1 MQKPLTQI
9 LKETFGVSEEDLKEA
24 QKIKSE
30 KGGHFGEILVA
41 KKTITE
47 TQLLEALSALYG
59 IPFWPDLPLDS
70 FKTDFISQ
78 VPIQFLKKYVMVP
91 LISDTKE
98 SDGDAILPQLE
109 PENAT
114 ETLPDSGAVIAIND
128 PACIQ
133 PLDDLIRILEPYDF
147 KLVLS
152 TKNAILFAINISYDL
167 NRDSAEQLVQD
178 MEEDS
183 SAIISEIEEK
193 ADLLDDISDAPIIK
207 LANHII
213 SQSVKARAS
222 DIHMELY
229 QDSFKV
235 RYRVDGILYDLL
247 SPPKWVQ
254 PALISRIKVMAK
266 MNIAEK
272 RLPQDGRLDVKIGNK
287 EIDVRVSTIPTSFG
301 ERVVLRLLDK
311 SGSLISLSDL
321 GLGSDKLDLLENL
334 VRSPNGII
342 LVTGPTGSGKTTTLY
357 AILSSINIPDINIIT
372 IEDPVEYQIKG
383 ISQIQVNPKINLTF
397 ANGLRSIVRQDPDV
411 ILVGEIR
418 DRETAEIAVQSALT
432 GHLVFSTL
440 HTNDS
445 ASAIT
450 RLVDIGVEP
459 FLISSSVLAVVAQ
472 RLIRVL
478 CRDCKQPYTP
488 DHTTLERIGI
498 TADQFQE
505 TTVYRADGCEN
516 CFHTGY
522 KGRTGIFE
530 IMLLDSSLKSLI
542 LTTYDSSQIK
552 NAALNLNMVT
562 LRQDGIQKV
571 LRGIST
577 IEEVVRVTQH

>member
-24 QKIKSE
+24 QKIKTE
-30 KGGHFGEILVA
+30 KGDPFGEILVA

-47 TQLLEALSALYG
+47 TQLLEALSIQYD

-91 LISDTKE
+91 LISDTKA
-98 SDGDAILPQLE
+98 SDVDNSLPQLE

-152 TKNAILFAINISYDL
+152 TKDAILFAINISYDL
-167 NRDSAEQLVQD
+167 SRDSAEQLVQD

-207 LANHII
+207 LVNHII

-222 DIHMELY
+222 DIHMEPY

-272 RLPQDGRLDVKIGNK
+272 RLPQDGRFDVKIGNQ
-287 EIDVRVSTIPTSFG
+287 EIDVRISTIPTSFG
-301 ERVVLRLLDK
+301 ERVVLRLLAK
-311 SGSLISLSDL
+311 SASLISLSDL
-321 GLGSDKLDLLENL
+321 GIASDKLNLLANL
-334 VRSPNGII
+334 VKSPNGII

-372 IEDPVEYQIKG
+372 IEDPIEYKIKG

-397 ANGLRSIVRQDPDV
+397 AGGLRSIVRQDPDV

-418 DRETAEIAVQSALT
+418 DQETAEIAVQSALT

-478 CRDCKQPYTP
+478 CRNCKQPYTP
-488 DHTTLERIGI
+488 DNLTLESIGI
-498 TADQFQE
+498 TPDQFQE
-505 TTVYRADGCEN
+505 TTIYRADGCEN

-522 KGRTGIFE
+522 KGRAGIFE
-530 IMLLDSSLKSLI
+530 IMLMDSSLKSLI

-571 LRGIST
+571 LSGIST
-577 IEEVVRVTQH
+577 IEEVIRVTQQ

>member
-1 MQKPLTQI
+1 MQEPLTQI

-30 KGGHFGEILVA
+30 KGDTLGEILVA

-47 TQLLEALSALYG
+47 KQRLEALSIQYD

-98 SDGDAILPQLE
+98 SDVDNSLPQLE

-114 ETLPDSGAVIAIND
+114 KTLPDSVAVIALND

-152 TKNAILFAINISYDL
+152 TKDAILFAINISYDL
-167 NRDSAEQLVQD
+167 SRDSAEQLVQD

-222 DIHMELY
+222 DIHMEPY

-272 RLPQDGRLDVKIGNK
+272 RLPQDGRFDVKIGNQ
-287 EIDVRVSTIPTSFG
+287 EIDVRISTIPTSFG
-301 ERVVLRLLDK
+301 ERLVLRLLDK
-311 SGSLISLSDL
+311 SASLISFSDL
-321 GLGSDKLDLLENL
+321 GLSSDKLDLLENL

-397 ANGLRSIVRQDPDV
+397 AGGLRSIVRQDPDV

-445 ASAIT
+445 ASAVT

-472 RLIRVL
+472 RLVRVL
-478 CRDCKQPYTP
+478 CRNCKQPYIP
-488 DHTTLERIGI
+488 DNSTLKSIGI
-498 TADQFQE
+498 TPDQFQE
-505 TTVYRADGCEN
+505 TTIYRADGCEN

-577 IEEVVRVTQH
+577 IEEIIRVTQQ

>member
-1 MQKPLTQI
+1 MQRPLTQI

-24 QKIKSE
+24 QKIKTD

-41 KKTITE
+41 KKIIAE
-47 TQLLEALSALYG
+47 KQLLEALSIQYD

-91 LISDTKE
+91 LISDTRE
-98 SDGDAILPQLE
+98 SGVDHSLPQLE
-109 PENAT
+109 SENAT
-114 ETLPDSGAVIAIND
+114 ETLHDPGAVIAIND

-152 TKNAILFAINISYDL
+152 TKDAILFAINISYDL

-183 SAIISEIEEK
+183 STIISEIEEK

-222 DIHMELY
+222 DIHMEPY
-229 QDSFKV
+229 RDSFKV

-247 SPPKWVQ
+247 FPPKWVQ

-272 RLPQDGRLDVKIGNK
+272 RLPQDGRFDVKIGNQ

-311 SGSLISLSDL
+311 SASLISLSDL
-321 GLGSDKLDLLENL
+321 GLASDKLNLLANL

-372 IEDPVEYQIKG
+372 IEDPIEYQIKG
-383 ISQIQVNPKINLTF
+383 ISQIQVNPKINLT
-397 ANGLRSIVRQDPDV
+397 
-411 ILVGEIR
+411 
-418 DRETAEIAVQSALT
+418 
-432 GHLVFSTL
+432 
-440 HTNDS
+440 
-445 ASAIT
+445 
-450 RLVDIGVEP
+450 
-459 FLISSSVLAVVAQ
+459 
-472 RLIRVL
+472 
-478 CRDCKQPYTP
+478 
-488 DHTTLERIGI
+488 
-498 TADQFQE
+498 
-505 TTVYRADGCEN
+505 
-516 CFHTGY
+516 
-522 KGRTGIFE
+522 
-530 IMLLDSSLKSLI
+530 
-542 LTTYDSSQIK
+542 
-552 NAALNLNMVT
+552 
-562 LRQDGIQKV
+562 
-571 LRGIST
+571 
-577 IEEVVRVTQH
+577 